1 MRRSRHPSAGTS
13 STIPPSG
20 PTAGPPPPSGTGC
33 WKSATCMRTL
43 SRFASVCPKS
53 KAMEESQSLPALQR
67 EVDAWLRRRGSYW
80 QPLSQYIR
88 LVEEVGELGR
98 ELNHRFGDKPRAAKD

>member
-1 MRRSRHPSAGTS
+1 
-13 STIPPSG
+13 
-20 PTAGPPPPSGTGC
+20 
-33 WKSATCMRTL
+33 
-43 SRFASVCPKS
+43 
-53 KAMEESQSLPALQR
+53 MEESQSLPALQR

-98 ELNHRFGDKPRAAKD
+98 ELNHRFGDKPRTAKDAPGSLPEELGDILFIVLLLANTLDVDLAAALTTVLAKYEARVGE